1 MDRYP
6 VQAQEEHCSRT
17 SWLSPPSRLS
27 KGNFH
32 SVSGCLL
39 AKCAKMDTISK
50 AGVAQ
55 SAEQRFCKPQ
65 VGGSIP
71 LASSMLPADI
81 PTSSVSFT
89 QLPCSFNSAGVTVS
103 VTIFAFSRSKYVVKD
118 CA

>member
-17 SWLSPPSRLS
+17 SWLSPPSRSS

-71 LASSMLPADI
+71 LASSIREPLMQRHGGSI
-81 PTSSVSFT
+81 PLASSIREPLM
-89 QLPCSFNSAGVTVS
+89 Q
-103 VTIFAFSRSKYVVKD
+103 RH
-118 CA
+118 

>member
-17 SWLSPPSRLS
+17 SWLSPPSRSS

-39 AKCAKMDTISK
+39 AKCAKMYTILK

-65 VGGSIP
+65 VGGSMITSMP
-71 LASSMLPADI
+71 LHQWLAYGAGERNRTSNLRFTKPLLCRLSYASLR
-81 PTSSVSFT
+81 
-89 QLPCSFNSAGVTVS
+89 N
-103 VTIFAFSRSKYVVKD
+103 
-118 CA
+118 

>member
-17 SWLSPPSRLS
+17 SWLSPPSRSS

-71 LASSMLPADI
+71 LASSMRSADAGI
-81 PTSSVSFT
+81 DLKLSSFADHFESCFT
-89 QLPCSFNSAGVTVS
+89 EHARCL
-103 VTIFAFSRSKYVVKD
+103 
-118 CA
+118 